1 MQEFANAHSMR
12 KEILSLMIKDGLE
25 DDCYLE
31 MLDYTIDLFE
41 SQGLGTEYY
50 GYHNINHELEV
61 TYVSLLAINQEKIQL
76 TEEDKKYLYVAALF
90 HDFDPQKN
98 VDKPHEESVLKFIST
113 DRKLQKLL
121 NSSKIDLEIIKV
133 LILRTTYP
141 WSGEIRKNAEIEIE
155 KCFERSEIT
164 KNKPEAQK
172 HIMELGWYL
181 SVVDRISGYAL
192 GDFTKAMEM
201 AKMNAH
207 ALAWRPS
214 IIVRTSVAYFEELLN
229 KETSMLKA
237 ILKELPKEMRKN
249 FFDTVLSFMRIREQE
264 VSIQADY
271 LYENLKLIPTIENQ
285 SIQEDAE
292 FAQTLYNIFLELPKE
307 MRKNFFDTILSF
319 MRIREQEVSIQANYS
334 YENLKLIPTIENQS
348 IQEDEEFA
356 QTLYDIFLELPKP
369 LQFGKEN
376 FKESIKDPKTIINT
390 LRLNNN
396 KGEIVGFA
404 KGGPL
409 ETYQLREEIRDEN
422 YGLKNTVFLEP
433 LALKMGYWGLRGGSE
448 MRHMFIMQAHSMK
461 YKFMTS
467 FALRDVIRARIDK
480 EEAEFVQVF
489 DPERWDYYRVRL

>member
-12 KEILSLMIKDGLE
+12 NKILSLMTQHGLE

-90 HDFDPQKN
+90 HDFDSQKN

-113 DRKLQKLL
+113 DKKLQQSLTFA
-121 NSSKIDLEIIKV
+121 KIDLEIIKV

-141 WSGEIRKNAEIEIE
+141 WSGEIRKNAEIEIK
-155 KCFERSEIT
+155 KCFERSEIA
-164 KNKPEAQK
+164 KNNQQTQK
-172 HIMELGWYL
+172 HIMELGRYL
-181 SVVDRISGYAL
+181 SVIDRISGYLL

-229 KETSMLKA
+229 KETLMLKA
-237 ILKELPKEMRKN
+237 ILK
-249 FFDTVLSFMRIREQE
+249 
-264 VSIQADY
+264 
-271 LYENLKLIPTIENQ
+271 
-285 SIQEDAE
+285 
-292 FAQTLYNIFLELPKE
+292 ELPKE

-348 IQEDEEFA
+348 IQEDAEFA

-376 FKESIKDPKTIINT
+376 FKESIKNPETIINT

-422 YGLKNTVFLEP
+422 FGLKNTVFLEP

-448 MRHMFIMQAHSMK
+448 MRHLFIMQAHSMK

>member
-201 AKMNAH
+201 AKMNVD
-207 ALAWRPS
+207 LS
-214 IIVRTSVAYFEELLN
+214 GQTGTVSMLTLMSYFEELLN

-292 FAQTLYNIFLELPKE
+292 FAQTLYNIFLELPKPVTIWK
-307 MRKNFFDTILSF
+307 RKF
-319 MRIREQEVSIQANYS
+319 
-334 YENLKLIPTIENQS
+334 
-348 IQEDEEFA
+348 
-356 QTLYDIFLELPKP
+356 
-369 LQFGKEN
+369 
-376 FKESIKDPKTIINT
+376 
-390 LRLNNN
+390 
-396 KGEIVGFA
+396 
-404 KGGPL
+404 
-409 ETYQLREEIRDEN
+409 
-422 YGLKNTVFLEP
+422 
-433 LALKMGYWGLRGGSE
+433 
-448 MRHMFIMQAHSMK
+448 
-461 YKFMTS
+461 
-467 FALRDVIRARIDK
+467 
-480 EEAEFVQVF
+480 
-489 DPERWDYYRVRL
+489 